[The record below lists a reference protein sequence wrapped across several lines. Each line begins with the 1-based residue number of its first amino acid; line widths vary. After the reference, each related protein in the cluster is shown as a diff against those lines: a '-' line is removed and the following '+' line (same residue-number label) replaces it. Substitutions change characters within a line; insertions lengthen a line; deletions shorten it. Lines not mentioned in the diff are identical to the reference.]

1 MTMRIV
7 TDSTC
12 DIPKQVMD
20 EFAITII
27 PAFINFGEESYRDEV
42 ELSRAEFYRR
52 ISNLNV
58 IPKTAS
64 PSVGIFRQTYEQLA
78 AQGVKEILS
87 IHIHSGLSALAGT
100 ARLAA
105 QAVKNVKV
113 TVVEVGQVAIGL
125 GFLVYIAAQAIHQG
139 RPLAEILK
147 ILKDADSR
155 TYTYAALDTV
165 DFLKYSGRVPS
176 LVVDIASLLKI
187 KPLLLLHSGHL
198 GMDRIRTSAR
208 SLELMIERVKKLGT
222 LEQLGVIHTH
232 AAERAKQFL
241 EQVQKTFNFSGSI
254 WLEEATPVLGVHVGP
269 GAVGLVAVRA
279 KTN

>member
-1 MTMRIV
+1 M
-7 TDSTC
+7 
-12 DIPKQVMD
+12 PKQITE
-20 EFAITII
+20 EFGITII
-27 PAFINFGEESYRDEV
+27 PDFIHFGEKSYRDEV
-42 ELSRAEFYRR
+42 ELSRSDFYQR
-52 ISNLNV
+52 ITNVSV

-64 PSVGIFRQTYEQLA
+64 PSVGIFRQTYEHLA

-105 QAVKNVKV
+105 EAVETVKV

-125 GFLVYIAAQAIHQG
+125 GFLVHLAAQAIRQG
-139 RPLAEILK
+139 RPLGEIMK
-147 ILKDADSR
+147 ILEEADSR
-155 TYTYAALDTV
+155 TYTYAALDTM

-187 KPLLLLHSGHL
+187 KPLLLLHRGHI

-208 SLELMIERVKKLGT
+208 SLELMIERVKKLGR
-222 LEQLGVIHTH
+222 LERLGVIHTH
-232 AAERAKQFL
+232 AAGRAKEFL
-241 EQVQKTFNFSGSI
+241 EQVKSSFDFSEPI

-279 KTN
+279 KT